1 MIHPAHLNLLTRPV
15 HHEHTP
21 RTWTLKPLVCATL
34 LAMALSA
41 CSSLGGKTGSAPAAT
56 NGAAAPGLQHLN
68 TPAVAASG
76 VTGPIGAA
84 SMPPG
89 PSSAPS
95 SAPSQQPPFDTVIKG
110 AERQDGMLPIW
121 KRQDKVWIELRPEAF
136 GKPYF
141 LSPKLASGIGE
152 AGVFGG
158 LMQSRW
164 AQVGRPQWVEFRKV
178 QQQVH
183 LLAIN
188 ATYTAQ
194 AGTPQAKAV
203 QAAFSPSLLGSVP
216 LASAPHG
223 KSGAVLI
230 EANTLLLG
238 DLLGVAQHLQRTYRQ
253 SYGLDGRN
261 STLLEAR
268 TQSNSLVFEV
278 SQHFATAGIAAG
290 GGAPGVPPSTVPLS
304 VPDPRSMFITVH
316 YSLSALPDK
325 PMSTRAA
332 DPRVG
337 YFTSTVADFTDDLA
351 RTPRQRFINRWRL
364 EKKDPAATLSEPVQP
379 IVFWLDPSIP
389 DAYRPTLTEGILE
402 WNKAFEAIGF
412 RHAIEVRTPPKD
424 KPFDT
429 LETGHTSIRW
439 MTNSAP
445 AFGAIGPTHVD
456 PRTGEILDADIAL
469 ESLSSRAI
477 RTVRSQFVG
486 TQVPDASTASTPDT
500 CLHAQ
505 QASEQLG
512 LALDVLEAQ
521 GVLDPDSPQVKDFV
535 LAYIKDTT
543 MHEVGHTLGLR
554 HNFRGS
560 RWHTAEELTDPEL
573 TKAKGN
579 SASVMDYAPI
589 NLPLPGHRAGAPFQ
603 TTLGPYD
610 YWAIEY
616 GYKPL
621 PADKAAA
628 QKELQ
633 AIAQRSADPSQT
645 DALAFGTDEDNA
657 IGLDPQALVFDLGRD
672 PVVFAR
678 GRLAIVQ
685 DLFERQAGRQ
695 LTPQD
700 DPTLLRRS
708 VSYGLRDMAR
718 TSQILLRQVG
728 GVVTRRDAPGSGR
741 DLLDPLPSSQQ
752 RAALHLLMQAYL
764 SPQAV
769 KLPPALLRR
778 LGPDYLDRQEGGD
791 GHTPV
796 PTDFSLAEQQLVLQR
811 DVLGY
816 LMSEALAERL
826 LDNIDKTRD
835 KDKQPLTVRELHRTL
850 FDTIWSDEATPA
862 GTESA
867 RRNLQREHVNRLAT
881 AVVGG
886 ASARA
891 DARAIMRQ
899 QAVKLLALLKKQH
912 GGDPNSTAYAHR
924 QACIDTLSSAL
935 QASVVRNAP

>member
-1 MIHPAHLNLLTRPV
+1 MSNGQ
-15 HHEHTP
+15 
-21 RTWTLKPLVCATL
+21 AT
-34 LAMALSA
+34 
-41 CSSLGGKTGSAPAAT
+41 
-56 NGAAAPGLQHLN
+56 
-68 TPAVAASG
+68 VA
-76 VTGPIGAA
+76 
-84 SMPPG
+84 
-89 PSSAPS
+89 SAPS
-95 SAPSQQPPFDTVIKG
+95 PAMMATANASAASPQAPQQPPFEAVIKG
-110 AERQDGMLPIW
+110 AERQDGLLPIW
-121 KRQDKVWIELRPEAF
+121 KRQEKIWIELAPNAF
-136 GKPYF
+136 GKSFF

-178 QQQVH
+178 QQQVQ

-188 ATYTAQ
+188 SAYTAQ
-194 AGTPQAKAV
+194 KGSPQARAV

-216 LASAPHG
+216 LASAPNA

-230 EANTLLLG
+230 EANALLLS

-253 SYGLDGRN
+253 SYGLDVRN
-261 STLLEAR
+261 SSLQEAR
-268 TQSNSLVFEV
+268 SQNTSLVFEV

-290 GGAPGVPPSTVPLS
+290 PALPGMPISSVPLS

-337 YFTSTVADFTDDLA
+337 YFTTTVADFTDDLA
-351 RTPRQRFINRWRL
+351 RTPRQRYINRWRL
-364 EKKDPAATLSEPVQP
+364 EKKDPAAPLSEPVHP

-389 DAYRPTLTEGILE
+389 EAYRPTITEGILE

-412 RHAIEVRTPPKD
+412 KNAIEVKTPPTD

-439 MTNSAP
+439 MTNSGP
-445 AFGAIGPTHVD
+445 LFGAIGPTHVD

-477 RTVRSQFVG
+477 RTVRSQFIASNNT
-486 TQVPDASTASTPDT
+486 TQADHMPADACQHGQEA
-500 CLHAQ
+500 A
-505 QASEQLG
+505 EQLG
-512 LALDVLEAQ
+512 LALDVLESQ

-535 LAYIKDTT
+535 LAYLKDTT

-554 HNFRGS
+554 HNFRAS
-560 RWHTAEELTDPEL
+560 RWHSAQELTDPEL
-573 TKAKGN
+573 TRTKGN

-589 NLPLPGHRAGAPFQ
+589 NLPMPGQRAGMPFQ

-621 PADKAAA
+621 PDDLTAAKKA
-628 QKELQ
+628 LQ
-633 AIAQRSADPSQT
+633 DIALRSADPAQT

-657 IGLDPQALVFDLGRD
+657 LGLDPQSLVFDLGND
-672 PVVFAR
+672 PVAFAR
-678 GRLAIVQ
+678 TRLAIVH
-685 DLFERQAGRQ
+685 DLFQRQSART

-700 DPTLLRRS
+700 DVTLLRRS
-708 VSYGLRDMAR
+708 VGYGLRDMAR

-752 RAALHLLMQAYL
+752 RAALDLLMSGFL
-764 SPQAV
+764 SPQALN
-769 KLPPALLRR
+769 LPPALLRR
-778 LGPDYLDRQEGGD
+778 LAPDYLDRQEGGD

-796 PTDFSLAEQQLVLQR
+796 PTDFSVAEQMLVLQR
-811 DVLGY
+811 DVQAY

-835 KDKQPLTVRELHRTL
+835 KDKQPLTLRELHRAL
-850 FDTIWSDEATPA
+850 MEVVWSDKDLPA

-867 RRNLQREHVNRLAT
+867 RRNLQRDYVNRLAT
-881 AVVGG
+881 SVVRST
-886 ASARA
+886 SARA
-891 DARAIMRQ
+891 DVRAILRQ
-899 QAVKLLALLKKQH
+899 QAVKLLAQIKSER
-912 GGDPNSTAYAHR
+912 GGDPNSTANAHR
-924 QACIDTLSSAL
+924 QDCIETLSSAL
-935 QASVVRNAP
+935 QASVVRAAP